1 MSHQKPLTAQRST
14 PPNAS
19 GIAALAVVAAAAL
32 FGTAGTAQALLAPD
46 AWPPSVAAVRL
57 LVGAVGLVAFAAWR
71 GLLPDCQRLARE
83 RIVWVMGAAVAAY
96 QGLFFIALER
106 TSVAVGTLVAIGS
119 APLLAGLIGWAA
131 GQGRPGS
138 VWALGTA
145 AGLVGLALLTL
156 TPAYAGGTEGPI
168 DAWGVL
174 AALGAGASYAV
185 YTVIGVRLAGAG
197 HRPEAVMAVPFSI
210 GAILLSPFLLGAG
223 SWLVTGKGVALA
235 LWLGLVATALAYILF
250 GSALPWLAPGTIATL
265 TLTEPLMA
273 TLLGVVVLS
282 ETLLTGQ
289 WMGCAL
295 ILLAVAVIGVSGSR
309 ARSVTNPRHA
319 ALPHR

>member
-1 MSHQKPLTAQRST
+1 M
-14 PPNAS
+14 
-19 GIAALAVVAAAAL
+19 VAAAAL
-32 FGTAGTAQALLAPD
+32 FGTSGAAQELLAPD

-57 LVGAVGLVAFAAWR
+57 LVGAAGLVAYAAWL
-71 GLLPDCQRLARE
+71 GLLPACRRLAGE

-96 QGLFFIALER
+96 QGLFFVALER

-119 APLLAGLIGWAA
+119 APLLAGLLGWVA

-145 AGLVGLALLTL
+145 VGLAGLALLTL
-156 TPAYAGGTEGPI
+156 TPAYAGGADGAI

-174 AALGAGASYAV
+174 AAVGAGASYAI
-185 YTVIGVRLAGAG
+185 YTVIGVRLAAAG
-197 HRPEAVMAVPFSI
+197 HRPATVMAVPFSI
-210 GAILLSPFLLGAG
+210 GALLLSPFLLGAG
-223 SWLVTGKGVALA
+223 SWLATGKGVALA

-273 TLLGVVVLS
+273 TVLGVAVLS
-282 ETLLTGQ
+282 ETLLAGQ
-289 WMGCAL
+289 WLGCLL
-295 ILLAVAVIGVSGSR
+295 ILLAVGLIGVWGSR
-309 ARSVTNPRHA
+309 TSAVTSPRREA
-319 ALPHR
+319 QPLR